1 MPRTPQPHGDPVFG
15 KDTLDDTV
23 PQSPRFLY
31 VAACYTR
38 RDSSA
43 YHLLVTSEEE
53 YDLETVPG
61 AGAIICL
68 LAQASERRD
77 WFANDAGFRDEVRL
91 TGARIGDEYHEL
103 RRYALAA
110 VLVGTGAWAPQA
122 TDPRIWGDNAP

>member
-1 MPRTPQPHGDPVFG
+1 M
-15 KDTLDDTV
+15 DDTV
-23 PQSPRFLY
+23 LRVPRFLY

-53 YDLETVPG
+53 YEPETVSG
-61 AGAIICL
+61 SGAIIRL

-103 RRYALAA
+103 HRYALAA
-110 VLVGTGAWAPQA
+110 VLAGTGAWAPQA
-122 TDPRIWGDNAP
+122 TNPRIWGDSAP